1 MKFRKCTFIIFIVPA
16 LFGILTA
23 LFFAWF
29 DPFGVI
35 HGKEPKLFGFG
46 MRIMAVNAIDSGK
59 FDSYILGTSMLENTS
74 ARETEKLFPGSK
86 FANISMSGSYFNE
99 RSYALNYLLKRST
112 PKNVI
117 YSLDYVYLNQVTE
130 NPSYAASNFDYLYN
144 SFKIDNLKLYLGFST
159 INYIHTLWNSRED
172 FQNIYYKNYNMP
184 YNWFRYEDH
193 SKRFGGLDK
202 WFAARNND
210 QIKGSMAEI
219 VQSAKKANSTPLK
232 DVRLSDKDMKDV
244 ENAIKYCNE
253 YVIKFAAA
261 VPQTNFY
268 LFFPPYSRMRFAI
281 WYQSDKKSAII
292 HQNVV
297 RYFAEMSDVYP
308 NIKVYG
314 FEDQTFPDD
323 IALYKDTG
331 HYHPCINTKIN
342 EAIASGTHIIT
353 ADNVDE
359 YLQKAELMALEFD
372 LKGLA
377 KQIEGYLNSNQ

>member
-1 MKFRKCTFIIFIVPA
+1 MKFRKCAFIIFIVPA
-16 LFGILTA
+16 LFSILST

-29 DPFGVI
+29 DPFGVM
-35 HGKEPKLFGFG
+35 HGKEPKLFGLG

-86 FANISMSGSYFNE
+86 FANISMSGSNFYE
-99 RSYALNYLLKRST
+99 RSYALRYMLTSSA
-112 PKNVI
+112 PKNII
-117 YSLDYVYLNQVTE
+117 YSLDSVYINQAGE
-130 NPSYAASNFDYLYN
+130 NPGYAASNFNYLYN
-144 SFKIDNLKLYLGFST
+144 NVKIDNLRLYLGFST
-159 INYIHTLWNSRED
+159 INYTRTIWNSRED
-172 FQNIYYKNYNMP
+172 FKNIYYKDYNMP
-184 YNWFRYEDH
+184 YNWFRYEEQ

-202 WFAARNND
+202 WFAAHNNY
-210 QIKGSMAEI
+210 QIKDSMAGI
-219 VQSAKKANSTPLK
+219 VQSAKKADFTQLK
-232 DVRLSDKDMKDV
+232 DVRLSEEDIKNIEK
-244 ENAIKYCNE
+244 AIDYCNK

-261 VPQTNFY
+261 APQTNFY
-268 LFFPPYSRMRFAI
+268 FFFPPYSRMLFAR

-297 RYFAEMSDVYP
+297 RYFAEMSGVYP

-314 FEDQTFPDD
+314 FEDHTFPDD

-342 EAIASGTHIIT
+342 EAIAGGANLIT
-353 ADNVDE
+353 KDNVDE

-377 KQIEGYLNSNQ
+377 KRIEDYLNSNQ